1 MIKRSI
7 RLDLSYDGTDFS
19 GWQRQ
24 HGVRSVQEALESALA
39 KMHGHPVPVTGAGR
53 TDAGVHAARQVAHF
67 RSDIASIP
75 AERFRPALDRLLP
88 RDVRVLSASEADP
101 DFHARYDARS
111 RSYRYFVDTS
121 PYCPPWR
128 ARYAWHLRRVP
139 DTGRL
144 QSMARALRGELDFT
158 TYSSAKDPAENRSRY
173 VHRASWRAEGDG
185 LLVFEVEANAF
196 LWRMVR
202 SLVGSM
208 IELEA
213 AGGGGDEFRAALD
226 ARDRARAG
234 ATAPARGLF
243 LWNVDYY
250 PTPTRRG
257 RAVLEDGAEGPDG
270 CDGTEGGSRLVPG
283 IGYIEE

>member
-1 MIKRSI
+1 MSRRTI

-24 HGVRSVQEALESALA
+24 QDARSVQEVLEAALA
-39 KMHGHPVPVTGAGR
+39 KMHGHPVAVTGAGR
-53 TDAGVHAARQVAHF
+53 TDAGVHAARQVVHF
-67 RSDIASIP
+67 RTDIASIP

-88 RDVRVLSASEADP
+88 RDVRVLSAVEADP

-111 RSYRYFVDTS
+111 RSYRYFIDTQA
-121 PYCPPWR
+121 YCPPWR

-139 DTGRL
+139 DPGRL
-144 QSMARALRGELDFT
+144 QAMARALRGELDFT

-185 LLVFEVEANAF
+185 ILVFEVEANAF

-213 AGGGGDEFRAALD
+213 SGGGGDEFRAALES
-226 ARDRARAG
+226 RDRSRAG

-257 RAVLEDGAEGPDG
+257 RAVLEDETGRPDDEARAAPGA
-270 CDGTEGGSRLVPG
+270 RLVPG